1 MYCLIRKWIYYVLI
15 VCLHV
20 QALVDSNFLT
30 IFGTVTLVP
39 TKTRDF
45 FILYYFWKYAFNQ
58 SLSNLM
64 RLSRQKTLT
73 AVLDITFKKITLIFT
88 TEGVLRMDSTNKPGV
103 PLDIDPQFIDLDS
116 ILMELDH

>member
-15 VCLHV
+15 VCLHITPT
-20 QALVDSNFLT
+20 DNKFLT

-45 FILYYFWKYAFNQ
+45 FILYYFWKYEFDQ
-58 SLSNLM
+58 SLLNLM

-73 AVLDITFKKITLIFT
+73 AVLDTTFKKIILIFT
-88 TEGVLRMDSTNKPGV
+88 TKGVFRMDYKNKPGA
-103 PLDIDPQFIDLDS
+103 PIDIDPQFIDLDS